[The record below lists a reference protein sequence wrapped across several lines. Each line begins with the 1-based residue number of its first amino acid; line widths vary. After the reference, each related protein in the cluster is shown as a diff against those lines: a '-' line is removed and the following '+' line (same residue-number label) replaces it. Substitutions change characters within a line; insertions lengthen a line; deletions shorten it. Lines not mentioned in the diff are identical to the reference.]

1 MSWNCIAVPGS
12 PDDHWV
18 KQIDFI
24 HTIIS
29 GSGTD
34 EGLNIGPNQ
43 TRVGLVT
50 FGDTGEL
57 YFDFNEHTVS
67 NNYIVGIN
75 YHVVSDVIIIFSG
88 QSVIT

>member
-12 PDDHWV
+12 PDDNWQ

-29 GSGTD
+29 GNGTD
-34 EGLNIGPNQ
+34 EGLNIAPDQ

-50 FGDTGEL
+50 FSYNGTL
-57 YFDFNEHTVS
+57 HFDFNEHTVS
-67 NNYIVGIN
+67 NNYIVQIN
-75 YHVVSDVIIIFSG
+75 YFY
-88 QSVIT
+88 